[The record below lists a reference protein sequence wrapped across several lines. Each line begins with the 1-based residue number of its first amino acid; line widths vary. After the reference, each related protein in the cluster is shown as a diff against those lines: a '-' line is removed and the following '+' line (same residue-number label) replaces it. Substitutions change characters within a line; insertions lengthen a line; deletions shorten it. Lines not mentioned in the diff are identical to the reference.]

1 MSSGLASDEVAE
13 DYKNSLEDLT
23 FNSRWEISNLTVIA
37 KENMDHALA
46 ISRVIENHIKSVRNL
61 SLLMSNFNLNDRVL
75 YFTMLCNTSL
85 PDCVFLL
92 PDAMNLTKYADGN
105 DVRLL
110 LIENFRRFTCSIL

>member
-46 ISRVIENHIKSVRNL
+46 ISRVIENHIKSVRL
-61 SLLMSNFNLNDRVL
+61 SLMFNFNLTIASCTVMPCSTILDAILR
-75 YFTMLCNTSL
+75 
-85 PDCVFLL
+85 FLL
-92 PDAMNLTKYADGN
+92 PDP
-105 DVRLL
+105 
-110 LIENFRRFTCSIL
+110 S